1 MYNCVPCAVQK
12 IHEIALCSEDY
23 CYPLPE
29 RSDVYVLFRLNYYGK
44 SVFFLGEKGLHDVFA
59 VRILTDE

>member
-1 MYNCVPCAVQK
+1 MYNCVSCAVQK

-44 SVFFLGEKGLHDVFA
+44 IVFF
-59 VRILTDE
+59 